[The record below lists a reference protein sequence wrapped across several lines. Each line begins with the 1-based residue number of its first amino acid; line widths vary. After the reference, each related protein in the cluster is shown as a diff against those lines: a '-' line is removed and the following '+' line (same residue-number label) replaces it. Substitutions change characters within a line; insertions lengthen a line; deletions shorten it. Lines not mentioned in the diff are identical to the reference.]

1 MPFTFSHIGYVLPIQ
16 QKWKDKF
23 SISGLVFG
31 SLAPDYDILF
41 RLTKIRFHIFQY
53 DLKTIIF
60 LIFPLALI
68 SAFTFHLFCRNIIID
83 NLPAIY
89 KLQYQQYT
97 SFNFIK
103 YFKKYF
109 FRVAVS
115 IIFAI
120 LLHLFLDFLCHC
132 LNAYY
137 IKMLILYLTNNAVIA
152 NFSYILGIYGL
163 PILFSIVGFYL
174 IYKYEFHKRLALK
187 NFTLNKKQFLFW
199 LTLLLFTIL
208 FSILKFLITE
218 VDKEFFIDFI
228 IISLTS
234 SFFVAIYATCL
245 LYFFIR
251 KIKKA

>member
-1 MPFTFSHIGYVLPIQ
+1 MLPLQ

-68 SAFTFHLFCRNIIID
+68 SAFAFHLFCRNIIID
-83 NLPAIY
+83 NLP
-89 KLQYQQYT
+89 LVYQQQYRKYT
-97 SFNFIK
+97 SFNFIS
-103 YFKKYF
+103 YFKAHF
-109 FRVAVS
+109 LRVTIS

-137 IKMLILYLTNNAVIA
+137 IKMFILYLTNNTVMA

-163 PILFSIVGFYL
+163 PILFSINGFYL
-174 IYKYEFHKRLALK
+174 IYKYEFHNPLVLK
-187 NFTLNKKQFLFW
+187 NLILNKKQMLFW
-199 LTLLLFTIL
+199 LILLLFTIL

-245 LYFFIR
+245 FYFFIQ
-251 KIKKA
+251 KIKMA